1 MAAAMKR
8 FWDWANQPVSLGK
21 KKPLPTDTIPVLNE
35 PNDAPHTAG
44 LPENIASLDLNLESL
59 ASANDEMDSPLHFQ
73 PPEPTNPEDYLGET
87 ADDAVD
93 GLERYL
99 AAHAISGASEQSWVH
114 LVDEMKVI
122 QLKRLRLTELENEC
136 VKIKAELQ
144 ECKKNL
150 AMQAKRAS
158 AEECMTI
165 LMHEKRL
172 ELARAV
178 SRRVDAL

>member
-21 KKPLPTDTIPVLNE
+21 KKPNPFDAIPVLE
-35 PNDAPHTAG
+35 ESSHPVPITG
-44 LPENIASLDLNLESL
+44 LPENITALDLNLETL
-59 ASANDEMDSPLHFQ
+59 ASANDDLGAPIHMQ
-73 PPEPTNPEDYLGET
+73 PPAPTNPDDYLGDS
-87 ADDAVD
+87 ADDVVD

-99 AAHAISGASEQSWVH
+99 QAHAISGASEQSWIH
-114 LVDEMKVI
+114 LMNEMKVI
-122 QLKRLRLTELENEC
+122 QLKRMRLTELENEC
-136 VKIKAELQ
+136 LNIKAELQ

-158 AEECMTI
+158 AEESMTI

-172 ELARAV
+172 ELAKAV
-178 SRRVDAL
+178 SKRIDAL